1 MNRRRALLL
10 CGLHRK
16 RYAQL
21 HGRARAS
28 RYAAA
33 GAADAAGLRL
43 FEAGRAKPSAAG
55 AKRTAQQVRAYGAGT
70 AKNDLRLRIG
80 KRILSDTEYITA
92 KSSGK
97 AAAKAAKG
105 LRCTVRA
112 GQAFSPTLQSRMH
125 PHLFAQKLLRA
136 AVLTQKSGAY
146 AAAQSS
152 RMRPAA
158 AEHKASARYRGHAYA
173 QKLLRP
179 AILAQ
184 KTKRSAFARASQPA
198 PAAAERRARAL
209 YRGHA
214 YAQKLLR
221 PAALAQRTKARN
233 ILRAHAA
240 ADAACASAFGADSYF
255 LPRAQAGKRLPT
267 AQRGK
272 AVFSAGA
279 AETGAAPARQK
290 TTGQSSHAAR
300 ANKKTPRPAG
310 AEKAAHSAC
319 SAAVYSQEN
328 APAAGLAGK
337 GRASGALQPK
347 TVRTLAAALCSAAGS
362 SAGGTAQQSGG
373 STWEAPVFADG
384 TLTVT
389 MVYEAAQQGETLS
402 LA

>member
-16 RYAQL
+16 RCAQL
-21 HGRARAS
+21 HDRARAS

-55 AKRTAQQVRAYGAGT
+55 AKRTARQVRAYGAGT
-70 AKNDLRLRIG
+70 AKSDLRLRIG
-80 KRILSDTEYITA
+80 KRILSDTERITA

-112 GQAFSPTLQSRMH
+112 GQVFSPTLQSRMH

-158 AEHKASARYRGHAYA
+158 AEHRARALYRGHAYA

-233 ILRAHAA
+233 ALRAQAA
-240 ADAACASAFGADSYF
+240 ADAACGAAAQAFPF
-255 LPRAQAGKRLPT
+255 LLSRAQAGKRLPT

-272 AVFSAGA
+272 AVFSAAA

-310 AEKAAHSAC
+310 AGKAAHSVC
-319 SAAVYSQEN
+319 SAAVYSQEK
-328 APAAGLAGK
+328 APAARSAGK
-337 GRASGALQPK
+337 GKTSGALQPK
-347 TVRTLAAALCSAAGS
+347 TVRVLAAALCSAAVS

-373 STWEAPVFADG
+373 TWELPVLTDG

-389 MVYEAAQQGETLS
+389 MVYEATRQGETLS

>member
-80 KRILSDTEYITA
+80 KRILSDTEHITA
-92 KSSGK
+92 KSCGK
-97 AAAKAAKG
+97 AAAGEAQP

-125 PHLFAQKLLRA
+125 PHLYAQKLLRA

-146 AAAQSS
+146 AAAHSS
-152 RMRPAA
+152 RMRAAA

-173 QKLLRP
+173 QKLLYP

-272 AVFSAGA
+272 AVFSAAA

-290 TTGQSSHAAR
+290 TTGQSSHAAK
-300 ANKKTPRPAG
+300 ALEKTPRPAG

-319 SAAVYSQEN
+319 SAAVYSEEK
-328 APAAGLAGK
+328 APAARLAGK

-347 TVRTLAAALCSAAGS
+347 TVRALAAALCSAAVS
-362 SAGGTAQQSGG
+362 SVGGTAQQSGG
-373 STWEAPVFADG
+373 TWEFPVLTDG

>member
-16 RYAQL
+16 RYVL
-21 HGRARAS
+21 WHGGGKAF

-33 GAADAAGLRL
+33 RVADAAGLQL
-43 FEAGRAKPSAAG
+43 FETGRAKPVAG
-55 AKRTAQQVRAYGAGT
+55 AVKRNARRAKGYGTGT
-70 AKNDLRLRIG
+70 AKNALHLRIG
-80 KRILSDTEYITA
+80 KRILSDTEHITA
-92 KSSGK
+92 KSCTK
-97 AAAKAAKG
+97 AAAGEAQP

-112 GQAFSPTLQSRMH
+112 GQAFSPTLQSRIH

-152 RMRPAA
+152 RMRA
-158 AEHKASARYRGHAYA
+158 
-173 QKLLRP
+173 
-179 AILAQ
+179 
-184 KTKRSAFARASQPA
+184 
-198 PAAAERRARAL
+198 AAAERRARAL

-214 YAQKLLR
+214 YAHKLLR

-233 ILRAHAA
+233 ILRAQAA
-240 ADAACASAFGADSYF
+240 ADAACGAAAQAFPF
-255 LPRAQAGKRLPT
+255 LLSRAQAGKRLPT

-272 AVFSAGA
+272 AVFSAAA

-290 TTGQSSHAAR
+290 SMGQSSHAAKAR
-300 ANKKTPRPAG
+300 EKTPRPAG

-347 TVRTLAAALCSAAGS
+347 TVRALAAALCSAAGS

-373 STWEAPVFADG
+373 STWEAPVLADG

-389 MVYEAAQQGETLS
+389 MVYEATRQGETLS

>member
-16 RYAQL
+16 RCAQL

-55 AKRTAQQVRAYGAGT
+55 AKRTARQVRAYGAGT

-80 KRILSDTEYITA
+80 KRILSDTERITA

-112 GQAFSPTLQSRMH
+112 GQAFSPTLQSRIH

-146 AAAQSS
+146 AAAHSS
-152 RMRPAA
+152 RMRAAA
-158 AEHKASARYRGHAYA
+158 AEHKASALYRGHAYA

-184 KTKRSAFARASQPA
+184 KTKRGAFARASQPA
-198 PAAAERRARAL
+198 PAVAERRARCIC
-209 YRGHA
+209 
-214 YAQKLLR
+214 
-221 PAALAQRTKARN
+221 TKAAPPRCPCTKDKGAQCPAGTGCRRRGMQGRGTCFSVPFAKGAGGKTPAGGAARQDGGSGSRRGN
-233 ILRAHAA
+233 GRSPRAAEKHGAKQPCRKGKQKDPAPRRRGKSGTQRMQRRCLYGGKSTCRRACGQGESKRRAAAENRAHA
-240 ADAACASAFGADSYF
+240 CGCP
-255 LPRAQAGKRLPT
+255 LLR
-267 AQRGK
+267 RGILRRRH
-272 AVFSAGA
+272 GA
-279 AETGAAPARQK
+279 AERREHLG
-290 TTGQSSHAAR
+290 S
-300 ANKKTPRPAG
+300 PRF
-310 AEKAAHSAC
+310 C
-319 SAAVYSQEN
+319 
-328 APAAGLAGK
+328 
-337 GRASGALQPK
+337 GRHP
-347 TVRTLAAALCSAAGS
+347 
-362 SAGGTAQQSGG
+362 
-373 STWEAPVFADG
+373 DG
-384 TLTVT
+384 DHGV
-389 MVYEAAQQGETLS
+389 
-402 LA
+402 

>member
-70 AKNDLRLRIG
+70 AKSDLRLRIG
-80 KRILSDTEYITA
+80 KRILIDTERITA
-92 KSSGK
+92 KSCGK

-112 GQAFSPTLQSRMH
+112 GQVFSPTLQSRMH
-125 PHLFAQKLLRA
+125 PHLYAQRLLRA

-146 AAAQSS
+146 AAAHSS
-152 RMRPAA
+152 RMRAAA
-158 AEHKASARYRGHAYA
+158 AEHRARALYRGHAYA

-184 KTKRSAFARASQPA
+184 KTKHSAFARASQPA

-272 AVFSAGA
+272 AVFSAAA

-290 TTGQSSHAAR
+290 STGQSSHAAR

-347 TVRTLAAALCSAAGS
+347 TVRVLAAALCSAAGS

>member
-16 RYAQL
+16 RCAQL

-55 AKRTAQQVRAYGAGT
+55 AKRTARQVRAYGAGT

-80 KRILSDTEYITA
+80 KRILSDMERITA

-125 PHLFAQKLLRA
+125 PHLFAQRLLRA

-146 AAAQSS
+146 AAAHSS
-152 RMRPAA
+152 RMRAAA

-173 QKLLRP
+173 QKLLYP

-184 KTKRSAFARASQPA
+184 KTKHSAFARASQPA
-198 PAAAERRARAL
+198 PAAAKRRARAL

-233 ILRAHAA
+233 ILRAQAA
-240 ADAACASAFGADSYF
+240 ADAACRATAQAFPF
-255 LPRAQAGKRLPT
+255 LLSRAQAGKRLPT

-272 AVFSAGA
+272 AVFSAAA

-290 TTGQSSHAAR
+290 STGQSSHAAR

-328 APAAGLAGK
+328 APAAGLAGR

-347 TVRTLAAALCSAAGS
+347 TVRTLAAALCSAAVS

>member
-1 MNRRRALLL
+1 MRA
-10 CGLHRK
+10 
-16 RYAQL
+16 
-21 HGRARAS
+21 
-28 RYAAA
+28 
-33 GAADAAGLRL
+33 
-43 FEAGRAKPSAAG
+43 
-55 AKRTAQQVRAYGAGT
+55 
-70 AKNDLRLRIG
+70 
-80 KRILSDTEYITA
+80 
-92 KSSGK
+92 
-97 AAAKAAKG
+97 
-105 LRCTVRA
+105 
-112 GQAFSPTLQSRMH
+112 
-125 PHLFAQKLLRA
+125 
-136 AVLTQKSGAY
+136 
-146 AAAQSS
+146 
-152 RMRPAA
+152 AA
-158 AEHKASARYRGHAYA
+158 AEHKASALYRGHAYA

-233 ILRAHAA
+233 ALRAQAA
-240 ADAACASAFGADSYF
+240 ADAACRAAAHAFPF
-255 LPRAQAGKRLPT
+255 LLPKAQAGKRLPA

-272 AVFSAGA
+272 AAVLAAAAGTDA
-279 AETGAAPARQK
+279 ALARQK
-290 TTGQSSHAAR
+290 STGQSSHAAR

-319 SAAVYSQEN
+319 SAAVYSEEK
-328 APAAGLAGK
+328 APAARLAGK

-347 TVRTLAAALCSAAGS
+347 TVRTLAAALCSAGS

-373 STWEAPVFADG
+373 STWEAPVLADG

>member
-70 AKNDLRLRIG
+70 AKSDLRLRIG
-80 KRILSDTEYITA
+80 KRILSDTERITA
-92 KSSGK
+92 KSCGK

-112 GQAFSPTLQSRMH
+112 GQVFSPTLQSRMH
-125 PHLFAQKLLRA
+125 PHLYAQRLLRA

-146 AAAQSS
+146 AAAHSS
-152 RMRPAA
+152 RMRAAA
-158 AEHKASARYRGHAYA
+158 AEHRARALYRGHAYA

-184 KTKRSAFARASQPA
+184 KTKHSAFARASQPA

-272 AVFSAGA
+272 AVFSAAA

-290 TTGQSSHAAR
+290 STGQSSHAAR

-347 TVRTLAAALCSAAGS
+347 TVRVLAAALCSAAGS

>member
-80 KRILSDTEYITA
+80 KRILSDTEHITA
-92 KSSGK
+92 KSCGK
-97 AAAKAAKG
+97 AAAGEAQP

-125 PHLFAQKLLRA
+125 PHLYAQKLLRA

-158 AEHKASARYRGHAYA
+158 AEH
-173 QKLLRP
+173 
-179 AILAQ
+179 
-184 KTKRSAFARASQPA
+184 
-198 PAAAERRARAL
+198 RARAL

-221 PAALAQRTKARN
+221 PAILGQKTKHSAFARASQPAPAAVRHTAHGIKYAAPYAQKLLRPAALAQRTKARN
-233 ILRAHAA
+233 ALRAQAA
-240 ADAACASAFGADSYF
+240 ADAACRAPAQAFPF
-255 LPRAQAGKRLPT
+255 LLSRAQAGKRLPT

-272 AVFSAGA
+272 AVFSAA
-279 AETGAAPARQK
+279 AAGTDAAPVRQK
-290 TTGQSSHAAR
+290 SMGQSSHAAK
-300 ANKKTPRPAG
+300 ALEKTPRPAG
-310 AEKAAHSAC
+310 AGKAAHSVC
-319 SAAVYSQEN
+319 SAAVYSQEK
-328 APAAGLAGK
+328 APAARSAGK
-337 GRASGALQPK
+337 GKTSGALQPK
-347 TVRTLAAALCSAAGS
+347 TVRVLAAALCSAVVS

-373 STWEAPVFADG
+373 TWELPVLTDG

-389 MVYEAAQQGETLS
+389 MVYEATRQGETLS

>member
-16 RYAQL
+16 RYAL
-21 HGRARAS
+21 WHGSGKAL

-80 KRILSDTEYITA
+80 KRILSDTEHITA
-92 KSSGK
+92 KSCTK
-97 AAAKAAKG
+97 AAAGEAQP

-125 PHLFAQKLLRA
+125 PHLYAQKLLRA

-146 AAAQSS
+146 AAAHSS
-152 RMRPAA
+152 RMRAAA

-173 QKLLRP
+173 QKLLYP

-240 ADAACASAFGADSYF
+240 ADAACRAAEHAFPF
-255 LPRAQAGKRLPT
+255 LLPRAQAGKCLPT

-272 AVFSAGA
+272 AVLSAA
-279 AETGAAPARQK
+279 AAGTDAAPARQK
-290 TTGQSSHAAR
+290 SMGQSSHAAM
-300 ANKKTPRPAG
+300 ALEKTPRPAG
-310 AEKAAHSAC
+310 AKKAAHSAC

-389 MVYEAAQQGETLS
+389 MVYEATRQGETLS

>member
-16 RYAQL
+16 RRVLWQIGAK
-21 HGRARAS
+21 AS

-112 GQAFSPTLQSRMH
+112 GQVFSPTLQSRMH

-158 AEHKASARYRGHAYA
+158 AEHRARALYRGHAYA

-184 KTKRSAFARASQPA
+184 KTKHSAFARASQPA
-198 PAAAERRARAL
+198 PAAARHTAHGIKYA
-209 YRGHA
+209 A
-214 YAQKLLR
+214 PYAQKLLR

-233 ILRAHAA
+233 ALRAQAA
-240 ADAACASAFGADSYF
+240 ADAACGAAAQAFPF
-255 LPRAQAGKRLPT
+255 LLSRAQAGKRLPA

-272 AVFSAGA
+272 AVFSAAA

-290 TTGQSSHAAR
+290 STGQSSHAAR

-319 SAAVYSQEN
+319 SAAVYSEEK

>member
-16 RYAQL
+16 RRVLWQI
-21 HGRARAS
+21 GARAS

-80 KRILSDTEYITA
+80 KRILSDTERITA

-112 GQAFSPTLQSRMH
+112 GQVFSPTLQSRVH

-158 AEHKASARYRGHAYA
+158 AEHRARAPYRGHAYA

-184 KTKRSAFARASQPA
+184 KTKHSAFARASQPA
-198 PAAAERRARAL
+198 PAAVRHTVHGIKYAAP
-209 YRGHA
+209 

-233 ILRAHAA
+233 ALRAQAA
-240 ADAACASAFGADSYF
+240 ADAACRA
-255 LPRAQAGKRLPT
+255 PAQAFPFLLSR
-267 AQRGK
+267 
-272 AVFSAGA
+272 
-279 AETGAAPARQK
+279 
-290 TTGQSSHAAR
+290 
-300 ANKKTPRPAG
+300 
-310 AEKAAHSAC
+310 
-319 SAAVYSQEN
+319 QEN
-328 APAAGLAGK
+328 ACRRRSAAKLCFLQPPRERTPHPHGRKAWGKAAMPQGQTKRPRAPQVREKRRTAYAAPPSIHRKKHLPPAVRARGKQAARCSRKPCARLRLPFAPPRDPPPAA
-337 GRASGALQPK
+337 RRS
-347 TVRTLAAALCSAAGS
+347 RAAGAPGKPPFS
-362 SAGGTAQQSGG
+362 RTA
-373 STWEAPVFADG
+373 P
-384 TLTVT
+384 
-389 MVYEAAQQGETLS
+389 
-402 LA
+402 

>member
-16 RYAQL
+16 RCAQL

-43 FEAGRAKPSAAG
+43 FEAGRAKPFPAA
-55 AKRTAQQVRAYGAGT
+55 AKRTARRAKGYGTGA
-70 AKNDLRLRIG
+70 AKNALRLRIG
-80 KRILSDTEYITA
+80 KRILSDTEHITA
-92 KSSGK
+92 KSCGK

-146 AAAQSS
+146 AAAHSS
-152 RMRPAA
+152 RMRAAA

-173 QKLLRP
+173 QKLLYP

-198 PAAAERRARAL
+198 TAAAERRARAL

-255 LPRAQAGKRLPT
+255 LPRAQAGKRLLA

-272 AVFSAGA
+272 AVFSAA
-279 AETGAAPARQK
+279 AAGTDAAPARQK
-290 TTGQSSHAAR
+290 STGQSSHAAR

-319 SAAVYSQEN
+319 SAAVYSEEK
-328 APAAGLAGK
+328 APAARLAGK

-347 TVRTLAAALCSAAGS
+347 TVRTLAAALCSAAVS

-373 STWEAPVFADG
+373 STWEAPVLADG

>member
-55 AKRTAQQVRAYGAGT
+55 AKRTARRAKGYGTGA
-70 AKNDLRLRIG
+70 AKNALHLRIG
-80 KRILSDTEYITA
+80 KRILSDTERITA
-92 KSSGK
+92 KSCGK

-146 AAAQSS
+146 AAAHCS
-152 RMRPAA
+152 RMRAAA
-158 AEHKASARYRGHAYA
+158 AEHRASARYRGHAYA

-184 KTKRSAFARASQPA
+184 KTKRSAAIRAVVPV
-198 PAAAERRARAL
+198 AAAVRHTAHGIKYA
-209 YRGHA
+209 A
-214 YAQKLLR
+214 PYAQKLLR

-233 ILRAHAA
+233 ALRAQAA
-240 ADAACASAFGADSYF
+240 ADAACRAPAQAFPF
-255 LPRAQAGKRLPT
+255 LLSRAQAGKRLPT

-272 AVFSAGA
+272 AVFSAA
-279 AETGAAPARQK
+279 AAGTDAAPARQK
-290 TTGQSSHAAR
+290 SMGQSSHAAK
-300 ANKKTPRPAG
+300 ALEKTPRPAG
-310 AEKAAHSAC
+310 AGKAAHSVC
-319 SAAVYSQEN
+319 SAAVYSQEK
-328 APAAGLAGK
+328 APAARSAGK
-337 GRASGALQPK
+337 GKTSGALQPK
-347 TVRTLAAALCSAAGS
+347 TVRVLAAALCSAAGS

-373 STWEAPVFADG
+373 TWELPVLTDG

-389 MVYEAAQQGETLS
+389 MVYEATRQGETLS

>member
-21 HGRARAS
+21 HGKTRAF

-33 GAADAAGLRL
+33 RGADAAGLQL
-43 FEAGRAKPSAAG
+43 FETGRAKPVAAA
-55 AKRTAQQVRAYGAGT
+55 AKRTARQVRACGAGT

-80 KRILSDTEYITA
+80 KRILSDTERITA
-92 KSSGK
+92 KGCTK
-97 AAAKAAKG
+97 AAAKAAQP

-125 PHLFAQKLLRA
+125 PHLYAQRLLRA
-136 AVLTQKSGAY
+136 AVLTQKSGVY

-152 RMRPAA
+152 RMRSAA
-158 AEHKASARYRGHAYA
+158 AEGKASAR
-173 QKLLRP
+173 
-179 AILAQ
+179 
-184 KTKRSAFARASQPA
+184 
-198 PAAAERRARAL
+198 

-221 PAALAQRTKARN
+221 PAALAQRTKRRAFARASQP
-233 ILRAHAA
+233 AHAA
-240 ADAACASAFGADSYF
+240 VRHTAHGMQYAAPYAQKLLRPAALAQRTKARNLLRAQVAADAVCGAAAHALPF
-255 LPRAQAGKRLPT
+255 LLPRAQAGKRLPT

-272 AVFSAGA
+272 AAVLAAAAGTDA
-279 AETGAAPARQK
+279 VPARQRS
-290 TTGQSSHAAR
+290 TGQSSHAAK
-300 ANKKTPRPAG
+300 ANGMPPRPAG
-310 AEKAAHSAC
+310 AKNASHSAC

-328 APAAGLAGK
+328 APAARLTGK
-337 GRASGALQPK
+337 GKTSGTLQPK
-347 TVRTLAAALCSAAGS
+347 TVRALAAALCSAAVS

-373 STWEAPVFADG
+373 TWEFPVLTDD

-389 MVYEAAQQGETLS
+389 MVYEAAQQGETLT

>member
-16 RYAQL
+16 RYAL
-21 HGRARAS
+21 WHGSGKAL

-55 AKRTAQQVRAYGAGT
+55 AKRTARQVRAYGAGT

-80 KRILSDTEYITA
+80 KRILSDTERITA

-112 GQAFSPTLQSRMH
+112 GQAFSPTLQSRIH

-146 AAAQSS
+146 AAAHSS
-152 RMRPAA
+152 RMRAAA
-158 AEHKASARYRGHAYA
+158 AEHKASALYRGHAYA

-184 KTKRSAFARASQPA
+184 KTKRGAFARASQPA
-198 PAAAERRARAL
+198 PAVAERRARAL

-233 ILRAHAA
+233 ALRAQAA
-240 ADAACASAFGADSYF
+240 ADAACRAAAHAFPF
-255 LPRAQAGKRLPT
+255 LLPKAQAGKRLPA

-272 AVFSAGA
+272 AAVLAAAAG
-279 AETGAAPARQK
+279 TDAAPARQK
-290 TTGQSSHAAR
+290 SMGQSSHAAR

-347 TVRTLAAALCSAAGS
+347 TVRTLAAALCSAAVS

-402 LA
+402 LV

>member
-33 GAADAAGLRL
+33 RMADAAGLQL
-43 FEAGRAKPSAAG
+43 FETGRAKPVAAAVKRSARR
-55 AKRTAQQVRAYGAGT
+55 AKGYGTGT
-70 AKNDLRLRIG
+70 AKNALHLRIG
-80 KRILSDTEYITA
+80 KRILSDTEHITA
-92 KSSGK
+92 KSCTK
-97 AAAKAAKG
+97 AVAGEAQP

-112 GQAFSPTLQSRMH
+112 GQGFPPTLQSRMH
-125 PHLFAQKLLRA
+125 PHLYAQKLLRA

-146 AAAQSS
+146 AAAHSS
-152 RMRPAA
+152 RMRAAA
-158 AEHKASARYRGHAYA
+158 AEHKASALYRGHAYA

-198 PAAAERRARAL
+198 PAVAERRARAL

-233 ILRAHAA
+233 ALRAQAA
-240 ADAACASAFGADSYF
+240 ADAACRAPVQAFPF
-255 LPRAQAGKRLPT
+255 LLSRAQAGKRLPT

-272 AVFSAGA
+272 AVFSAA
-279 AETGAAPARQK
+279 AAGTDAAPARQK
-290 TTGQSSHAAR
+290 SMGQSSHAAK
-300 ANKKTPRPAG
+300 ALEKTPRPAG
-310 AEKAAHSAC
+310 AGKAAHSVC
-319 SAAVYSQEN
+319 SAAVYSQEK
-328 APAAGLAGK
+328 APAARSAGK
-337 GRASGALQPK
+337 GKTSGALQPK
-347 TVRTLAAALCSAAGS
+347 TVRVLAAALCSAAVS

-373 STWEAPVFADG
+373 TWELPVLTDG

-389 MVYEAAQQGETLS
+389 MVYEATRQGEMLS

>member
-16 RYAQL
+16 RYVL
-21 HGRARAS
+21 WHGGGKAL

-33 GAADAAGLRL
+33 RVADAAGLQL
-43 FEAGRAKPSAAG
+43 FETGRAKPSAAG
-55 AKRTAQQVRAYGAGT
+55 AKRTARQVRAYGAGT
-70 AKNDLRLRIG
+70 AKNALHLRIG
-80 KRILSDTEYITA
+80 KRILSDTERITA

-112 GQAFSPTLQSRMH
+112 GQGFLPTLQSRMH

-146 AAAQSS
+146 AAAHSS
-152 RMRPAA
+152 RMRAAA
-158 AEHKASARYRGHAYA
+158 AEHKASALYRGYAYA

-179 AILAQ
+179 AILGQ
-184 KTKRSAFARASQPA
+184 KTKHSAFARASQPA

-255 LPRAQAGKRLPT
+255 LPRAQAGKRLPA

-272 AVFSAGA
+272 AVFSAAA

-290 TTGQSSHAAR
+290 STGQSSHAAR

-373 STWEAPVFADG
+373 STWEAPGFADG

>member
-16 RYAQL
+16 RCAQL

-55 AKRTAQQVRAYGAGT
+55 AKRTARRAKGQGTGT
-70 AKNDLRLRIG
+70 AKSDLRLRIG
-80 KRILSDTEYITA
+80 KRILSDTERITA

-112 GQAFSPTLQSRMH
+112 GQVFSPTLQSRMH
-125 PHLFAQKLLRA
+125 PHLYAQKLLRA

-146 AAAQSS
+146 AAAHSS
-152 RMRPAA
+152 RMRAAA
-158 AEHKASARYRGHAYA
+158 AEHRASALYRGHAYA

-233 ILRAHAA
+233 ILRAQAA
-240 ADAACASAFGADSYF
+240 ADAACRAPAQAFPF
-255 LPRAQAGKRLPT
+255 LLSRAQAGKRLPA

-272 AVFSAGA
+272 AAVLAAAAG
-279 AETGAAPARQK
+279 TGAAPARQK
-290 TTGQSSHAAR
+290 TTGQSSHAAK
-300 ANKKTPRPAG
+300 ALEKTPRPAG

-319 SAAVYSQEN
+319 SAAVYSEEK
-328 APAAGLAGK
+328 APAARLAGK

-347 TVRTLAAALCSAAGS
+347 TVRTLAAALCSAAVS

-373 STWEAPVFADG
+373 TWEFPVLTDG

>member
-16 RYAQL
+16 RCAQL

-55 AKRTAQQVRAYGAGT
+55 AKRTARQVRAYGAGT

-80 KRILSDTEYITA
+80 KRILSDTERITA

-112 GQAFSPTLQSRMH
+112 GQVFSPTLQSRMH
-125 PHLFAQKLLRA
+125 PHLYAQRLLRA

-158 AEHKASARYRGHAYA
+158 AEHRASALYRGHAYA

-179 AILAQ
+179 AILGQ

-255 LPRAQAGKRLPT
+255 LPKAQAGKRLPT

-272 AVFSAGA
+272 AVFSAAA

-290 TTGQSSHAAR
+290 STGQSSHAAR

-328 APAAGLAGK
+328 APAAGLAGR

-347 TVRTLAAALCSAAGS
+347 TVRTLAAALCSAAVS

>member
-272 AVFSAGA
+272 AVFSAAA

>member
-80 KRILSDTEYITA
+80 KRILSDTERITA

-112 GQAFSPTLQSRMH
+112 GQVFSPTLQSRMH

-146 AAAQSS
+146 AAAHSS
-152 RMRPAA
+152 RMRA
-158 AEHKASARYRGHAYA
+158 
-173 QKLLRP
+173 
-179 AILAQ
+179 
-184 KTKRSAFARASQPA
+184 
-198 PAAAERRARAL
+198 AAAERRARAL

-233 ILRAHAA
+233 ALRAQAA
-240 ADAACASAFGADSYF
+240 ADAACRAAAHAFPF
-255 LPRAQAGKRLPT
+255 LLLKAQAGKRLPT

-272 AVFSAGA
+272 AVFSAAA

-290 TTGQSSHAAR
+290 STGQSSHAAK
-300 ANKKTPRPAG
+300 ALEKTPRPAG

-319 SAAVYSQEN
+319 SAAVYSEEK
-328 APAAGLAGK
+328 APAARLAGK

-347 TVRTLAAALCSAAGS
+347 TVRTLAAALCSAAVS

>member
-10 CGLHRK
+10 GALHRK

-55 AKRTAQQVRAYGAGT
+55 AKRTARQVRAYGAGT

-80 KRILSDTEYITA
+80 KRILSDTEHITA
-92 KSSGK
+92 KSCGK
-97 AAAKAAKG
+97 AAAGEAQP

-125 PHLFAQKLLRA
+125 PHLYAQRLLRA

-158 AEHKASARYRGHAYA
+158 AEHRASALYRGHAYA

-184 KTKRSAFARASQPA
+184 KTKHSAFARASQPV
-198 PAAAERRARAL
+198 PAAVRHTAHGIKYAAP
-209 YRGHA
+209 

-233 ILRAHAA
+233 ALRAQAA
-240 ADAACASAFGADSYF
+240 ADAACRAAAQAFPF
-255 LPRAQAGKRLPT
+255 LLSRAQAGKRLPT

-272 AVFSAGA
+272 AVFSAAA

-290 TTGQSSHAAR
+290 STGQSSHAAR
-300 ANKKTPRPAG
+300 ASKKTPRPAG

>member
-55 AKRTAQQVRAYGAGT
+55 AKRTARQVRAYGAGT

-80 KRILSDTEYITA
+80 KRILSDTEHITA

-112 GQAFSPTLQSRMH
+112 GQVFSPTLQSRMH

-136 AVLTQKSGAY
+136 AVLTQKSGAC
-146 AAAQSS
+146 AAAHSS
-152 RMRPAA
+152 RMRAAA
-158 AEHKASARYRGHAYA
+158 AEHKASALYRGHAYA
-173 QKLLRP
+173 QKLLHP

-184 KTKRSAFARASQPA
+184 KTKRSAAIRAVVPV
-198 PAAAERRARAL
+198 PAAVRHTAHGIKYAAP
-209 YRGHA
+209 

-233 ILRAHAA
+233 ALRAQAA
-240 ADAACASAFGADSYF
+240 ADAACRAPAQAFPF
-255 LPRAQAGKRLPT
+255 LLSRAQAGKRLPT

-272 AVFSAGA
+272 AVFSAA
-279 AETGAAPARQK
+279 AAGTDAVPARQK
-290 TTGQSSHAAR
+290 TTGQSSHAAK
-300 ANKKTPRPAG
+300 ALEKTPRPAG

-319 SAAVYSQEN
+319 SAAVYSQEK
-328 APAAGLAGK
+328 APAARSAGK
-337 GRASGALQPK
+337 GKTSGALLPK
-347 TVRTLAAALCSAAGS
+347 TVRVLAAALCSAAVS

-373 STWEAPVFADG
+373 TWELPVLTDG

-389 MVYEAAQQGETLS
+389 MVYEATRQGETLS

>member
-55 AKRTAQQVRAYGAGT
+55 AKRTARQVRAYGAGT

-80 KRILSDTEYITA
+80 KRILSDTERITA
-92 KSSGK
+92 KSCGK

-125 PHLFAQKLLRA
+125 PHLYAQKLLRA

-158 AEHKASARYRGHAYA
+158 AEHRASALYRGHAYA

-198 PAAAERRARAL
+198 PAAAERMARAL

-233 ILRAHAA
+233 ILRAQAA

-272 AVFSAGA
+272 AAVLAAAAG
-279 AETGAAPARQK
+279 TDAAPARQK
-290 TTGQSSHAAR
+290 STGQSSHAAR

-328 APAAGLAGK
+328 APAAGLAGR

>member
-70 AKNDLRLRIG
+70 AKSDLRLRIG
-80 KRILSDTEYITA
+80 KRILSDTERITA

-125 PHLFAQKLLRA
+125 PHLYAQKLLRA

-146 AAAQSS
+146 AAAHSS
-152 RMRPAA
+152 RMRAAA
-158 AEHKASARYRGHAYA
+158 AEHKASAQYRGHAYA
-173 QKLLRP
+173 QKLLYP

-272 AVFSAGA
+272 AVFSAAA

-290 TTGQSSHAAR
+290 TTGQSSHAAK
-300 ANKKTPRPAG
+300 ALEKTPRPAG

-319 SAAVYSQEN
+319 SAAVYSEEK
-328 APAAGLAGK
+328 APAARLSGK

-347 TVRTLAAALCSAAGS
+347 TVRALAAALCSAAGS

-373 STWEAPVFADG
+373 STWEAPVLADG

>member
-55 AKRTAQQVRAYGAGT
+55 AKRTARQVRAYGAGT

-80 KRILSDTEYITA
+80 KRILSDTERITA

-112 GQAFSPTLQSRMH
+112 GQVFSPTLQSRMH
-125 PHLFAQKLLRA
+125 PHL
-136 AVLTQKSGAY
+136 
-146 AAAQSS
+146 
-152 RMRPAA
+152 
-158 AEHKASARYRGHAYA
+158 YA

-184 KTKRSAFARASQPA
+184 KTKHSAFARASQPA

-233 ILRAHAA
+233 ALRAQAA
-240 ADAACASAFGADSYF
+240 ADAACRAAAHAFPF
-255 LPRAQAGKRLPT
+255 LLPKAQAGKRLPT

-272 AVFSAGA
+272 AVFSAAA

-290 TTGQSSHAAR
+290 STGQSSHAAK
-300 ANKKTPRPAG
+300 ALEKTPRPAG

-319 SAAVYSQEN
+319 SAAVYSEEK
-328 APAAGLAGK
+328 APAARLAGK

-347 TVRTLAAALCSAAGS
+347 TVRTLAAALCSAAVS
-362 SAGGTAQQSGG
+362 SVGGTAQQSGG

-389 MVYEAAQQGETLS
+389 MVYEVAQQGETLS

>member
-70 AKNDLRLRIG
+70 AKSDLRLRIG
-80 KRILSDTEYITA
+80 KRILSDTERITA
-92 KSSGK
+92 KSCGK

-112 GQAFSPTLQSRMH
+112 GQVFSPTLQSRMH
-125 PHLFAQKLLRA
+125 PHLYAQRLLRA

-146 AAAQSS
+146 AAAHSS
-152 RMRPAA
+152 RMRAAA
-158 AEHKASARYRGHAYA
+158 AEHRARALYRGHAYA

-184 KTKRSAFARASQPA
+184 KTKHSAFARASQPA

-272 AVFSAGA
+272 AVFSAAA

-290 TTGQSSHAAR
+290 STGQSSHAAR

-319 SAAVYSQEN
+319 SAAVYSEEK

>member
-80 KRILSDTEYITA
+80 KRILSDTERITA

-272 AVFSAGA
+272 AVFSAAA

>member
-55 AKRTAQQVRAYGAGT
+55 AKRTARQVRAYGAGT

-80 KRILSDTEYITA
+80 KRILSDTERITA

-112 GQAFSPTLQSRMH
+112 GQVFSPTLQSRMH
-125 PHLFAQKLLRA
+125 PHLYAQKLLRA

-158 AEHKASARYRGHAYA
+158 AEHKASALYRGHAYA

-184 KTKRSAFARASQPA
+184 KTKHSAFARASQPA
-198 PAAAERRARAL
+198 PAAAKRRARAL

-255 LPRAQAGKRLPT
+255 LPRAQAGKRLPA

-272 AVFSAGA
+272 AAVLAAAAG
-279 AETGAAPARQK
+279 TDAAPARQK
-290 TTGQSSHAAR
+290 SMGQSSHAAR

-319 SAAVYSQEN
+319 SAAVYTEEK

>member
-55 AKRTAQQVRAYGAGT
+55 AKRTARRAKGQGTGT
-70 AKNDLRLRIG
+70 AKSDLRLRIG
-80 KRILSDTEYITA
+80 KRILSDTEHITA
-92 KSSGK
+92 KNSGK

-125 PHLFAQKLLRA
+125 PHLYAQKLLRA

-146 AAAQSS
+146 AAAHSS
-152 RMRPAA
+152 RMRAAA
-158 AEHKASARYRGHAYA
+158 AEHRARALYRGHAYA

-184 KTKRSAFARASQPA
+184 KTKHSAFARASQPV
-198 PAAAERRARAL
+198 PAAVRHTAHGIKYAAP
-209 YRGHA
+209 

-233 ILRAHAA
+233 ALRAQAA
-240 ADAACASAFGADSYF
+240 ADAACRAAAHAFPF
-255 LPRAQAGKRLPT
+255 LLPKAQAGKRLPA

-272 AVFSAGA
+272 AAVLAAAAGTDA
-279 AETGAAPARQK
+279 VPARQK

-319 SAAVYSQEN
+319 SAAVYSEEK
-328 APAAGLAGK
+328 APAARLAGK

-347 TVRTLAAALCSAAGS
+347 TVRTLAAALCSAAVS

-373 STWEAPVFADG
+373 STWEAPVLADG

-389 MVYEAAQQGETLS
+389 MLYEAAQQGETLS